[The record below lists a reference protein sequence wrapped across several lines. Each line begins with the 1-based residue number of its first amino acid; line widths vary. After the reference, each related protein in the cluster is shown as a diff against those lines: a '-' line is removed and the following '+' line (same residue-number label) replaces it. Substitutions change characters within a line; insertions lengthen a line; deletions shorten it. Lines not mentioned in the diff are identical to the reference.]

1 MAGQN
6 CFDIVSQIELPEVQN
21 AVALANKEVTIR
33 YDLKTTNSSIDFD
46 SSGPKL
52 TIRSQ
57 DEYTLKQVIDVL
69 ETCLVRRKVPIKSL
83 SYGSMEAAAGS
94 SVRQEVE
101 LQVGITVE
109 KARSIV
115 KKIKELK
122 LKKVQASIQG
132 DQVRVSGPK
141 RDDLQAAMAA
151 LKDHDFGIDMQFVNY
166 R

>member
-6 CFDIVSQIELPEVQN
+6 SFDIVSQIELPEVQN

-101 LQVGITVE
+101 LQVGIPVE
-109 KARSIV
+109 KARAIV

-122 LKKVQASIQG
+122 FKKVQASIQG
-132 DQVRVSGPK
+132 DQIRVSGPK
-141 RDDLQAAMAA
+141 RDDLQSAMTA

>member
-6 CFDIVSQIELPEVQN
+6 SFDIVSQIELPEVQN

-33 YDLKTTNSSIDFD
+33 YDLKTTDSSIEFD
-46 SSGPKL
+46 ESGPKL
-52 TIRSQ
+52 TLRSQ
-57 DEYTLKQVIDVL
+57 DEFTLKQVVDVL
-69 ETCLVRRKVPIKSL
+69 ETCLVRRKVAVKSL
-83 SYGSMEAAAGS
+83 DYGTVESAAGS

-101 LQVGITVE
+101 LQVGIPVE
-109 KARSIV
+109 KGREIV

-132 DQVRVSGPK
+132 DQVRVTGPK

-151 LKDHDFGIDMQFVNY
+151 LKDVDFGIDMQFTNY

>member
-6 CFDIVSQIELPEVQN
+6 SFDIVSEIELPEVQN

-33 YDLKTTNSSIDFD
+33 YDLKTTDSSIEFD
-46 SSGPKL
+46 ESGPKL

-57 DEYTLKQVIDVL
+57 DEFTLKQVIEVL
-69 ETCLVRRKVPIKSL
+69 ETCLVRRKVAVKGL
-83 SYGSMEAAAGS
+83 EYGTVESAAGQ

-101 LQVGITVE
+101 LQVGIPVE
-109 KARSIV
+109 KGREIV

-132 DQVRVSGPK
+132 DQVRVTGPK

-151 LKDHDFGIDMQFVNY
+151 LKDHDFGIDMQFTNY

>member
-6 CFDIVSQIELPEVQN
+6 SFDIVSQIELPEVQN

-33 YDLKTTNSSIDFD
+33 YDLKSTDSSIEFD
-46 SSGPKL
+46 ESGPKL
-52 TIRSQ
+52 TLRSQ
-57 DEYTLKQVIDVL
+57 DEFTLKQVVDVL
-69 ETCLVRRKVPIKSL
+69 ETCLVRRKVAVKSL
-83 SYGSMEAAAGS
+83 DYGTVESAAGS
-94 SVRQEVE
+94 SVRQEVK
-101 LQVGITVE
+101 LQVGIPVE
-109 KARSIV
+109 KGREIV

-132 DQVRVSGPK
+132 DQVRVTGPK

-151 LKDHDFGIDMQFVNY
+151 LKDVDFGIDMQFTNY